1 MGVLKF
7 DMHCHTQE
15 GSMDAHVGIRE
26 YIELLKEKGFDG
38 MLVTDHDS
46 YEGYDAYQRN
56 REKEERFIVLRGI
69 EYDTYDFGHMLVVMP
84 RKFVPSI
91 LKMRGLAL
99 KNLIKIVHFYGGIV
113 GPAHPCGER
122 FLSFFTTGAFRKKE
136 KARLIRQ
143 FDFLEGFN
151 ACEMQENNRC
161 AEYLS
166 EEYGLPAI
174 GGSDAH
180 CAECV
185 GMAYTQLP
193 DSIQTEDDLIAYIRE
208 QKGKSGMVYGGSR
221 FTGTTKDKLGAFNKV
236 LVGSFF
242 LYNKLGA
249 LYRLPARR
257 RAFDKVVYEM
267 EGLQ

>member
-1 MGVLKF
+1 MGFLKF

-15 GSMDAHVGIRE
+15 GSMDAHVGISE
-26 YIELLKEKGFDG
+26 YIEILKSKGFGG

-46 YEGYDAYQRN
+46 YEGYLTYLRSGK
-56 REKEERFIVLRGI
+56 KEDDFVVLRGI

-84 RKFVPSI
+84 RKFVPAI

-122 FLSFFTTGAFRKKE
+122 FLSFFTTGVLKKKE
-136 KARLIRQ
+136 KIRLMKQ

-151 ACEMQENNRC
+151 ACEPEENNRC
-161 AEYLS
+161 AEYLA

-193 DSIQTEDDLIAYIRE
+193 DDIQTEDDLIAYMKER
-208 QKGKSGMVYGGSR
+208 KGKRGIVYGGSR
-221 FTGTTKDKLGAFNKV
+221 FTRTTKDRLGAFNKV

-257 RAFDKVVYEM
+257 RAFYKVAYEM
-267 EGLQ
+267 EGIK